1 MDELTKFIKER
12 DEMLKRC
19 DIAELRKF
27 VKANASYYDEGFRK
41 AINNAPDKILEITL
55 HKMIVSVPKL
65 PKRLRD
71 NSIRWLWE
79 RGYSLSI

>member
-1 MDELTKFIKER
+1 MDELTKFVKER

-27 VKANASYYDEGFRK
+27 VEANERFYDLRFRK
-41 AINNAPDKILEITL
+41 AIRKAPDHVLEITL

-71 NSIRWLWE
+71 NSIRWLYE